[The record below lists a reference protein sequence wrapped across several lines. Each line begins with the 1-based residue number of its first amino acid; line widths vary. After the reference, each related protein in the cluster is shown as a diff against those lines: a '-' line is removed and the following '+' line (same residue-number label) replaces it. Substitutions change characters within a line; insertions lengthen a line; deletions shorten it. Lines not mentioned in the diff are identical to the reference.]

1 MTTSFIS
8 IILNN
13 RFHATLP
20 IKIKRFIQ
28 IILVLLEII
37 YIKINLRK
45 SRTLDDILKITFN
58 SNLIRPIQIIDEIKN
73 LLLILDKVKPK
84 VILEIGTAGG
94 GTLFLFS
101 NIAHEEAIL
110 ISVDLYQT
118 IEKRILFR
126 YIKKEKQK
134 IFLIQ
139 GDSHSIETLRKIEG
153 ILKGRKVNFLFIDGD
168 HSYEGVK
175 KDFEM
180 YSPLVRKGGI
190 IAFHDI
196 IPDYYTRY
204 GIKTGSWAGEVYKFW
219 NEVKKRYEHL
229 EIVKNRN
236 QDACG
241 IGVLFVKY

>member
-1 MTTSFIS
+1 MATSLIS
-8 IILNN
+8 IISNN
-13 RFHATLP
+13 RFYAKLP
-20 IKIKRFIQ
+20 VWIKRFLQ
-28 IILVLLEII
+28 IILVLQDII
-37 YIKINLRK
+37 HIKVNLRDSK
-45 SRTLDDILKITFN
+45 TLDDILKITFN
-58 SNLIRPIQIIDEIKN
+58 STFISPIQIREEIKN
-73 LLLILDKVKPK
+73 LLLILDKAKPK
-84 VILEIGTAGG
+84 VILEIGTARG

-101 NIAHEEAIL
+101 NIAHEEATL

-126 YIKKEKQK
+126 YIGKEKQK

-153 ILKGRKVNFLFIDGD
+153 ILRDDKVDFLFIDGD

-196 IPDYYTRY
+196 IPDYYTKY
-204 GIKTGSWAGEVYKFW
+204 GIKTSSWAGEVYKFW
-219 NEVKKRYEHL
+219 DEVKEKYEHL
-229 EIVKNRN
+229 EIVKDKN
-236 QDACG
+236 QDGFG
-241 IGVLFVKY
+241 IGIIIK

>member
-1 MTTSFIS
+1 M
-8 IILNN
+8 IIKEL
-13 RFHATLP
+13 
-20 IKIKRFIQ
+20 KM
-28 IILVLLEII
+28 
-37 YIKINLRK
+37 
-45 SRTLDDILKITFN
+45 LDNILKVTFN
-58 SNLIRPIQIIDEIKN
+58 LIITRPWQIMEEIKN

-84 VILEIGTAGG
+84 VILEIGTARG

-126 YIKKEKQK
+126 YIKKGKQK
-134 IFLIQ
+134 IYLIQ
-139 GDSHSIETLRKIEG
+139 GDSHSIETLRKIEE
-153 ILKGRKVNFLFIDGD
+153 ILKGRKVDFLFIDGD

-175 KDFEM
+175 RDFEM

-204 GIKTGSWAGEVYKFW
+204 GIKTSTWAGEVYKFW
-219 NEVKKRYEHL
+219 NEIKEKYEHL
-229 EIVKNRN
+229 EMVKDREQNGF
-236 QDACG
+236 G
-241 IGVLFVKY
+241 IGVLFVK

>member
-1 MTTSFIS
+1 M
-8 IILNN
+8 IIKEL
-13 RFHATLP
+13 
-20 IKIKRFIQ
+20 KM
-28 IILVLLEII
+28 
-37 YIKINLRK
+37 
-45 SRTLDDILKITFN
+45 LDNILKVTFN
-58 SNLIRPIQIIDEIKN
+58 LIITRPWQIMEEIKN

-84 VILEIGTAGG
+84 VILEIGTAKG

-126 YIKKEKQK
+126 YIKKGKQK
-134 IFLIQ
+134 IYLIQ
-139 GDSHSIETLRKIEG
+139 GDSHSIETLRKIEE
-153 ILKGRKVNFLFIDGD
+153 ILKGRKVDFLFIDGD

-175 KDFEM
+175 RDFEM

-204 GIKTGSWAGEVYKFW
+204 GIKTSTWAGEVYKFW
-219 NEVKKRYEHL
+219 NEIKEKYEHL
-229 EIVKNRN
+229 EMVKDREQNGF
-236 QDACG
+236 G
-241 IGVLFVKY
+241 IGVLFVK

>member
-1 MTTSFIS
+1 
-8 IILNN
+8 
-13 RFHATLP
+13 
-20 IKIKRFIQ
+20 
-28 IILVLLEII
+28 
-37 YIKINLRK
+37 
-45 SRTLDDILKITFN
+45 
-58 SNLIRPIQIIDEIKN
+58 
-73 LLLILDKVKPK
+73 LDKVKPK
-84 VILEIGTAGG
+84 VILEIGTARG

-110 ISVDLYQT
+110 ISVDLSQT

-134 IFLIQ
+134 IYLIQ
-139 GDSHSIETLRKIEG
+139 GDSHKFETLRKIEG
-153 ILKGRKVNFLFIDGD
+153 ILRDNRVDFLFIDGD

-196 IPDYYTRY
+196 IPDYYTKY

-219 NEVKKRYEHL
+219 NEIKEKYEHL
-229 EIVKNRN
+229 EIVKDRN
-236 QDACG
+236 QNACG
-241 IGVLFVKY
+241 IGVLFC

>member
-1 MTTSFIS
+1 MLAFIDICLIM
-8 IILNN
+8 IIKEL
-13 RFHATLP
+13 
-20 IKIKRFIQ
+20 KM
-28 IILVLLEII
+28 
-37 YIKINLRK
+37 
-45 SRTLDDILKITFN
+45 LDNILKVTFN
-58 SNLIRPIQIIDEIKN
+58 LIITRPWQIMEEIKN

-84 VILEIGTAGG
+84 VILEIGTARG

-126 YIKKEKQK
+126 YIKKGKQK
-134 IFLIQ
+134 IYLIQ
-139 GDSHSIETLRKIEG
+139 GDSHSIETLRKIEE
-153 ILKGRKVNFLFIDGD
+153 ILKGRKVDFLFIDGD

-175 KDFEM
+175 RDFEM

-204 GIKTGSWAGEVYKFW
+204 GIKTSTWAGEVYKFW
-219 NEVKKRYEHL
+219 NEIKEKYEHL
-229 EIVKNRN
+229 EMVKDREQNGF
-236 QDACG
+236 G
-241 IGVLFVKY
+241 IGVLFVK

>member
-1 MTTSFIS
+1 MINSLIGRISFIYA
-8 IILNN
+8 ILPNWV
-13 RFHATLP
+13 
-20 IKIKRFIQ
+20 KRFLFLPL
-28 IILVLLEII
+28 IIYDII
-37 YIKINLRK
+37 YIKVN
-45 SRTLDDILKITFN
+45 SRNSKILEYILKIAF
-58 SNLIRPIQIIDEIKN
+58 NLIITRPVQIKEEIKN
-73 LLLILDKVKPK
+73 LLLILDKIKPK

-101 NIAHEEAIL
+101 NVAHEEAIL
-110 ISVDLYQT
+110 ISVDLYQS

-126 YIKKEKQK
+126 YIGKEKQK

-139 GDSHSIETLRKIEG
+139 GDSHSIETLKKIEG
-153 ILKGRKVNFLFIDGD
+153 ILKGRNVDFLFIDGD

-196 IPDYYTRY
+196 VPDYYTKY
-204 GIKTGSWAGEVYKFW
+204 GIKTDSWAGEVYKFW
-219 NEVKKRYEHL
+219 NEIKERYEHM
-229 EIVKNRN
+229 EIVKDRN

-241 IGVLFVKY
+241 IGVLFAKY

>member
-1 MTTSFIS
+1 MTTSLIS
-8 IILNN
+8 IISNN
-13 RFHATLP
+13 RFLRQLP
-20 IKIKRFIQ
+20 VWIKRFLQ
-28 IILVLLEII
+28 IILVLQEII
-37 YIKINLRK
+37 YMKVNLRNSK
-45 SRTLDDILKITFN
+45 TVDDILKIAF
-58 SNLIRPIQIIDEIKN
+58 NLIITRPWQIKEEIKN

-84 VILEIGTAGG
+84 VILEIGTARG

-101 NIAHEEAIL
+101 NIAHEEATL

-134 IFLIQ
+134 IYLIQ

-153 ILKGRKVNFLFIDGD
+153 ILKGRKVDFLFIDGD

-219 NEVKKRYEHL
+219 NEVKERYEYL
-229 EIVKNRN
+229 EIVKDKN
-236 QDACG
+236 QDGFG
-241 IGVLFVKY
+241 IGIITK

>member
-1 MTTSFIS
+1 MTTSLIS
-8 IILNN
+8 IISNN
-13 RFHATLP
+13 RFYAKLP
-20 IKIKRFIQ
+20 VWIKRFLQ
-28 IILVLLEII
+28 IILVLQDII
-37 YIKINLRK
+37 HIKVNLRNSK
-45 SRTLDDILKITFN
+45 KLDNILKITFN
-58 SNLIRPIQIIDEIKN
+58 SNFIRPIQIREEIKN

-94 GTLFLFS
+94 DTLFLFS
-101 NIAHEEAIL
+101 NVAHEEAIL

-118 IEKRILFR
+118 IEKRILFK

-139 GDSHSIETLRKIEG
+139 GDSHSIKTLRKIEG
-153 ILKGRKVNFLFIDGD
+153 ILRDDKVDFLFIDGD

-219 NEVKKRYEHL
+219 NEVKERYEHL
-229 EIVKNRN
+229 EIVKDRN

>member
-1 MTTSFIS
+1 MATSLIS
-8 IILNN
+8 IISNN
-13 RFHATLP
+13 RFYAKLP
-20 IKIKRFIQ
+20 VWIKRFLQ
-28 IILVLLEII
+28 IILVLQDII
-37 YIKINLRK
+37 HIKVNLRDSK
-45 SRTLDDILKITFN
+45 TLDDILKITFN
-58 SNLIRPIQIIDEIKN
+58 STFISPIQIREEIKN
-73 LLLILDKVKPK
+73 LLLILDKAKPK

-126 YIKKEKQK
+126 YIGKEKQK

-153 ILKGRKVNFLFIDGD
+153 ILRDDKVDFLFIDGD

-196 IPDYYTRY
+196 IPDYYTKY
-204 GIKTGSWAGEVYKFW
+204 GIKTSSWAGEVYKFW
-219 NEVKKRYEHL
+219 DEVKEKYEHL
-229 EIVKNRN
+229 EIVKDKN
-236 QDACG
+236 QDGFG
-241 IGVLFVKY
+241 IGIIIK

>member
-1 MTTSFIS
+1 MEIS
-8 IILNN
+8 PSVILKN
-13 RFHATLP
+13 RFYSILP
-20 IKIKRFIQ
+20 VSLKRFLKL
-28 IILVLLEII
+28 ILLPTNII
-37 YIKINLRK
+37 YIKIKLKRIKIFNDIIETAFNL
-45 SRTLDDILKITFN
+45 SFPPL
-58 SNLIRPIQIIDEIKN
+58 QIMDEIKN

-84 VILEIGTAGG
+84 VILEIGTAEG

-153 ILKGRKVNFLFIDGD
+153 ILKGRKVDFLFIDGD

-204 GIKTGSWAGEVYKFW
+204 GIKTSSSAGEVYKFW
-219 NEVKKRYEHL
+219 NEIKEKYEHL
-229 EIVKNRN
+229 EIVKDKN
-236 QDACG
+236 QDGYG

>member
-1 MTTSFIS
+1 LEISLRMILKNRFYS
-8 IILNN
+8 IIPVSL
-13 RFHATLP
+13 
-20 IKIKRFIQ
+20 KRFLKV
-28 IILVLLEII
+28 ILLHINII
-37 YIKINLRK
+37 YIKIKLK
-45 SRTLDDILKITFN
+45 GTKTLNDIIEIAFN
-58 SNLIRPIQIIDEIKN
+58 SSFSPIQIKEEIEN
-73 LLLILDKVKPK
+73 LLLILDKIKPK
-84 VILEIGTAGG
+84 VILEIGTARG

-101 NIAHEEAIL
+101 NIAHEEATL

-118 IEKRILFR
+118 IEAKALFK

-139 GDSHSIETLRKIEG
+139 GDSHNIETLKKIKE
-153 ILKGRKVNFLFIDGD
+153 ILKDNKVDFLFIDGD

-196 IPDYYTRY
+196 IPDYYAKY
-204 GIKTGSWAGEVYKFW
+204 GIKTDSRAGEIYKFW
-219 NEVKKRYEHL
+219 NEVKEKYEHL
-229 EIVKNRN
+229 EIVKDRN
-236 QDACG
+236 QDGYG